1 MKAIWRGRVL
11 AESDRTLE
19 LDGYRAARS
28 GRSQAMA
35 RRAWLVS
42 ALGVA
47 LLAASARGGTFFD
60 ARVVGVIDGDTLEV
74 LVDEQPLRIRIFGID
89 APEHG
94 QPWSRKSK
102 EALRRRVFGKEV
114 RINEVDTDAYG
125 RTVGEVYAD
134 DVCVG
139 CELVREGHAWVYRQ
153 YSQDP
158 VLLALE
164 ADARE
169 HRRGL
174 WALPEAERIPPWEW
188 RHGGAAGA
196 KAPERREADANEP
209 RCGAKRY
216 CREMTSC
223 AEARFHLRECGL
235 TRLDFDGDGTPC
247 ESLCRE
253 N

>member
-1 MKAIWRGRVL
+1 MSLLRRAGIVL
-11 AESDRTLE
+11 AL
-19 LDGYRAARS
+19 
-28 GRSQAMA
+28 
-35 RRAWLVS
+35 WL
-42 ALGVA
+42 A
-47 LLAASARGGTFFD
+47 LLAVPAGGGTFFD
-60 ARVVGVIDGDTLEV
+60 ARVVNVIDGDTVDV
-74 LVDEQPLRIRIFGID
+74 LVDGQPRRIRIAGID
-89 APEHG
+89 APERG

-102 EALRRRVFGKEV
+102 KALSRRVSGKDV
-114 RINEVDTDAYG
+114 RINEVTTDNYD

-139 CELVREGHAWVYRQ
+139 CELVREGHAWVYRR

-174 WALPEAERIPPWEW
+174 WALPEASRVPPWEW
-188 RHGGAAGA
+188 RHGGSSGA
-196 KAPERREADANEP
+196 EPPDRPEVDASDL

-216 CREMTSC
+216 CREMKSC

-235 TRLDFDGDGTPC
+235 TRLDFDGDGIPC
-247 ESLCRE
+247 ESLCRGS
-253 N
+253 